1 MLSYYGIT
9 ELVGDSGSG
18 KTAIAIEESKQFKT
32 LYLTST
38 NFPIERFDFTQ
49 NQYDNVFIEV
59 IQSISDLLFVLNS
72 KFKPTVFIFELIVID
87 SLYQIVFIEKRS
99 TREVT
104 NLIYILKRMLKM
116 YKNLRILVLNTCC
129 LKTIRSNRVSF
140 ISKLGLNWE
149 YHVNTKYKCQKQ
161 GENYK
166 IEMVKSPMNQELI
179 VNFKIKRN
187 GIEVV

>member
-1 MLSYYGIT
+1 
-9 ELVGDSGSG
+9 
-18 KTAIAIEESKQFKT
+18 
-32 LYLTST
+32 
-38 NFPIERFDFTQ
+38 
-49 NQYDNVFIEV
+49 
-59 IQSISDLLFVLNS
+59 
-72 KFKPTVFIFELIVID
+72 
-87 SLYQIVFIEKRS
+87 
-99 TREVT
+99 
-104 NLIYILKRMLKM
+104 MLKM

-187 GIEVV
+187 RIEVV

>member
-87 SLYQIVFIEKRS
+87 Q
-99 TREVT
+99 
-104 NLIYILKRMLKM
+104 
-116 YKNLRILVLNTCC
+116 
-129 LKTIRSNRVSF
+129 
-140 ISKLGLNWE
+140 
-149 YHVNTKYKCQKQ
+149 
-161 GENYK
+161 
-166 IEMVKSPMNQELI
+166 
-179 VNFKIKRN
+179 
-187 GIEVV
+187 